1 MKEVSVIH
9 FFAYI
14 LLALGMYEAYFVSK
28 AICLEK
34 SGQRQEATIALPLGI
49 PQGLMF
55 VLLMFLLGFSFIL
68 PSCW

>member
-1 MKEVSVIH
+1 MKEVTIMH
-9 FFAYI
+9 IFAYI

-34 SGQRQEATIALPLGI
+34 NGQRQEVAIALPLGI
-49 PQGLMF
+49 PQGLIF
-55 VLLMFLLGFSFIL
+55 VVLMFLLGISFLL

>member
-1 MKEVSVIH
+1 MKEVSAMRI
-9 FFAYI
+9 FAYV
-14 LLALGMYEAYFVSK
+14 LLAIGMYEAYFVSK

-34 SGQRQEATIALPLGI
+34 SGQRQEAAIALPLGI

>member
-34 SGQRQEATIALPLGI
+34 SGQRQEAAIALPLCI

>member
-1 MKEVSVIH
+1 MKEVSAMRI
-9 FFAYI
+9 FAYV

-34 SGQRQEATIALPLGI
+34 NVQKQEVAIALPLGI
-49 PQGLMF
+49 HQGLMF
-55 VLLMFLLGFSFIL
+55 VILMFLLGISFLL

>member
-1 MKEVSVIH
+1 MTIMH
-9 FFAYI
+9 IFAYI

-34 SGQRQEATIALPLGI
+34 NGQKQEVAIALPLGI

-55 VLLMFLLGFSFIL
+55 VVLMFLLGISFLL

>member
-1 MKEVSVIH
+1 MKEVSAMRI
-9 FFAYI
+9 FAYI

-34 SGQRQEATIALPLGI
+34 NGQKQEVAIALPLGI

-55 VLLMFLLGFSFIL
+55 VVLMFLLGISFLL

>member
-1 MKEVSVIH
+1 MKEVTIMRI
-9 FFAYI
+9 FAYI

-34 SGQRQEATIALPLGI
+34 NGQKQEVAIALPLGI

-55 VLLMFLLGFSFIL
+55 LLGISFLLS
-68 PSCW
+68 SCW

>member
-1 MKEVSVIH
+1 MKEVSVMH

-34 SGQRQEATIALPLGI
+34 NGQRQEVAIDLPLGI

>member
-1 MKEVSVIH
+1 MKEVSVMH

-14 LLALGMYEAYFVSK
+14 LLALWMYEAYFVSN

-34 SGQRQEATIALPLGI
+34 NGQRQEVAIALPLGI

-55 VLLMFLLGFSFIL
+55 VVLMFLLGISFLL